1 MPCFER
7 TKTSTKHSGC
17 LSEASN
23 FRHPLFGEA
32 EQYGPWLMTSFHE
45 ARVMSACPSSWLSWV
60 KMKAALRKS

>member
-7 TKTSTKHSGC
+7 TKISTKHSGC

-32 EQYGPWLMTSFHE
+32 EQHGPWLMTPFHG
-45 ARVMSACPSSWLSWV
+45 ATGDVSMSRVGSNL
-60 KMKAALRKS
+60 LLG